1 MVWKHVEDEG
11 PLWLKSEAAGGLG
24 FLPTDHWERR
34 SDQGGQIKKK
44 KKFELFRQDLKIFF
58 VSFASVKFQ
67 ILLNF

>member
-34 SDQGGQIKKK
+34 SDQGGQI
-44 KKFELFRQDLKIFF
+44 F
-58 VSFASVKFQ
+58 
-67 ILLNF
+67 